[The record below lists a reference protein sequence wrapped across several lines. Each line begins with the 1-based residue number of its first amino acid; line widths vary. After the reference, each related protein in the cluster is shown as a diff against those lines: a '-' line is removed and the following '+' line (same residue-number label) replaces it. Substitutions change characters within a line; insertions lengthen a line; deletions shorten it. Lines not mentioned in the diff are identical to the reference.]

1 MTPRGI
7 PLSPGLSYI
16 DLNFLRQPKAIATA
30 FVHASGSVALID
42 PGPSTSVDS
51 LELGLRAQ
59 GLSLD
64 DVGVILLTHIHLDHA
79 GATGILVRRNPDIEV
94 FVHER
99 GATHLSDPGK
109 LVESAARYFGLANM
123 ERFWGEIIPVPE
135 DRLHLLR
142 GGERV
147 EVGRRSFEVL
157 YTPGHASHH
166 VTYFDRG
173 SGIAFVGD
181 AAGMR
186 IDGGYVLPPTPPPD
200 INVQQWIESI
210 RQISALQAHTLFV
223 THFGP
228 AQGVETHLQTLAT
241 NLRWMSG
248 LVRDSFNED
257 ATDEERSRRFGA
269 RIRRE
274 MLQRTEP
281 ALMPA
286 YEPTAPLETLWFGL
300 ARDLRKNQVEVKS
313 GTADP
318 GAQM

>member
-1 MTPRGI
+1 MTSRPI

-16 DLNFLRQPKAIATA
+16 DLNFLGQPKAIATA
-30 FVHASGSVALID
+30 VVHAPGSLALVD
-42 PGPSTSVDS
+42 PGPSTSVES
-51 LELGLRAQ
+51 LQSGLRAQ

-64 DVGVILLTHIHLDHA
+64 DVSAILLTHIHLDHA
-79 GATGILVRRNPDIEV
+79 GATGVLVRRKPDIEV

-99 GATHLSDPGK
+99 GATHLSDPSK
-109 LVESAARYFGLANM
+109 LVESAARYFGPANM
-123 ERFWGEIIPVPE
+123 ERFWGEIVPVPE
-135 DRLHLLR
+135 DRLHLLK

-147 EVGRRSFEVL
+147 EAGGRPFDVL

-166 VTYFDRG
+166 VTFFDRE

-186 IDGGYVLPPTPPPD
+186 IDDGYVLPPTPPPD
-200 INVQQWIESI
+200 IHVQQWIESI
-210 RQISALQAHTLFV
+210 GRISALQPHTLFV

-228 AQGVETHLQTLAT
+228 AGDVETHLQTLAT

-248 LVRDSFNED
+248 LVRDSFSED
-257 ATDEERSRRFGA
+257 AADEERSRRFGA

-274 MLQRTEP
+274 MLQRTDP

-300 ARDLRKNQVEVKS
+300 ARDLRKNQVESKS

-318 GAQM
+318 APQA